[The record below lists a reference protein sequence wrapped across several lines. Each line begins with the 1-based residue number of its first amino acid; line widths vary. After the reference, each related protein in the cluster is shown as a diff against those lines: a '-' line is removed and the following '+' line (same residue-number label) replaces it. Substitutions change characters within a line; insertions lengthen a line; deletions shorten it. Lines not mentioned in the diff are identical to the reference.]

1 MERSRSDAGFTLMAG
16 LLFMLVALAFMLSA
30 KLVHAPA
37 GTALPLLS
45 QPTDTTCPTGTDAT
59 DCYQATVTN
68 AGSDA
73 GQIVCNVFP
82 ATGST
87 AVFGNRSSVYATPAD
102 APVPAHGSFTLT
114 VLATAESGK
123 QAQGSPTVACE
134 PAK

>member
-1 MERSRSDAGFTLMAG
+1 MAG
-16 LLFMLVALAFMLSA
+16 LLFMLVVLALMLSV
-30 KLVHAPA
+30 KLFRAPA
-37 GTALPLLS
+37 GSAVPLLS
-45 QPTDTTCPTGTDAT
+45 LPKDVTCPSGTDAT

-102 APVPAHGSFTLT
+102 APVPANGSFDLT
-114 VLATAESGK
+114 VLATAESPKDTLGT
-123 QAQGSPTVACE
+123 PTVACE
-134 PAK
+134 PAN